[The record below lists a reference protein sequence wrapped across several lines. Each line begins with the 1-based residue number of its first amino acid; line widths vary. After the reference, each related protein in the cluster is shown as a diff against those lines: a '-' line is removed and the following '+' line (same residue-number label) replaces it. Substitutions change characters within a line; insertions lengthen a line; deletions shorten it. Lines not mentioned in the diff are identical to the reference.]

1 MYSSARLEEVACL
14 SHPHLGMAYVLS
26 HIMRPVH
33 MNSSRVFI
41 HFLLLWLLDYNTPGV
56 SPCDDKLLMG
66 MAKYKNWKS
75 QVFIFEIFLYGM
87 DSWYGLLIGITIQT
101 IRLLSRAFEI
111 KKMFCFS
118 SKTQFIQ
125 ISWGITE
132 RVWWKDWERICLMR
146 QTERGWGEREGDQAY
161 IKGAIERN

>member
-132 RVWWKDWERICLMR
+132 RVL
-146 QTERGWGEREGDQAY
+146 
-161 IKGAIERN
+161 

>member
-33 MNSSRVFI
+33 MNGSRVFI
-41 HFLLLWLLDYNTPGV
+41 HFLLLWLLDYNSPGV

-66 MAKYKNWKS
+66 MAKYKNWKSFTSCSLMHQTLKVRQS

-132 RVWWKDWERICLMR
+132 RVWWKDWERIF
-146 QTERGWGEREGDQAY
+146 
-161 IKGAIERN
+161 